1 MMRHDEDIERVI
13 KSSPEVE
20 ERWKQVELEWAAEHR
35 LVALAGSDA
44 LTQAILA
51 DGVNNQLGHG
61 AFSRVYKIDENW
73 VLKLSRDWTTL
84 KVMEALQSRSS
95 RFPRIERLMENQA
108 VFDKCVYHAAIVER
122 LEDGFPVWVRSVV
135 DGYRQPFRANSASS
149 ASMRL
154 RHLSFQ
160 IANGD
165 IVVPSKDVEPLSNAM
180 QALADICWS
189 EKCMADL
196 RYEGNF
202 MMRKNGE
209 VVISDPAHPEAEM

>member
-1 MMRHDEDIERVI
+1 MMRPDEDIERVI
-13 KSSPEVE
+13 KSSPEVD
-20 ERWKQVELEWAAEHR
+20 ERWKQVEREWAAAHR

-61 AFSRVYKIDENW
+61 AFSRVYEIDENW

-84 KVMEALQSRSS
+84 KVMEELQSRSS

-108 VFDKCVYHAAIVER
+108 KYQNCVYHAAIVER
-122 LEDGFPVWVRSVV
+122 LEEGFPVWVRTVV
-135 DGYRQPFRANSASS
+135 DGYRQPFRANSAHS
-149 ASMRL
+149 ASIRL
-154 RHLSFQ
+154 RHVRFQ
-160 IANGD
+160 ISNGD
-165 IVVPSKDVEPLSNAM
+165 IVVPPRDVQPLSEAIG
-180 QALADICWS
+180 ALADVCWS